1 MKRFFSQL
9 MVLFVFA
16 AGSVNADDDA
26 VPFSAELDVCVA
38 AVNARLDLSNAH
50 RVRHTVTKEKRTGI
64 GYALSINTAVYAADS
79 QRRYSAYCVARGN
92 ADPVKFSFS
101 EAE

>member
-9 MVLFVFA
+9 MILFVFSA
-16 AGSVNADDDA
+16 SSAYADDA
-26 VPFSAELDVCVA
+26 LPFAAELDVCVA

-50 RVRHTVTKEKRTGI
+50 RVRHTVTQEKRTGI
-64 GYALSINTAVYAADS
+64 GYALSIDTAVYASDS
-79 QRRYSAYCVARGN
+79 QRRYNTYCVARGN

-101 EAE
+101 EAD